1 MKNNLRGR
9 QRQRMSR
16 KMVLLLFGSIVMV
29 ATVITTIVIQTGDVK
44 RTRAKDQDTRA
55 IHIVEEQFYTNDFEL
70 PAPVLNSKVAE
81 ENGATNIRLIKPT
94 SSINTGN
101 NN

>member
-16 KMVLLLFGSIVMV
+16 KLVIMIFGSIVAV
-29 ATVITTIVIQTGDVK
+29 ATVITTVLIQTGDVEV
-44 RTRAKDQDTRA
+44 TRAKDHDNRA
-55 IHIVEEQFYTNDFEL
+55 IHIVEEQFYTTDFEL
-70 PAPVLNSKVAE
+70 PAPVLNPSSTE
-81 ENGATNIRLIKPT
+81 EANATNIRLIKPT
-94 SSINTGN
+94 TSTNTGN